1 MSTLSSSIN
10 ALASSSMIDWF
21 KGSRPDRYNLTTS
34 RMLSVFWAVVLV
46 GGAMLFT
53 SEETPLVEVGLSI
66 ASFTYGGLLG
76 FFYLGRKAPD
86 IHRHS
91 VTFGFTIAL
100 LTMVASRQIYFGGM
114 AALHGDRSDIYGY
127 CF

>member
-1 MSTLSSSIN
+1 L
-10 ALASSSMIDWF
+10 
-21 KGSRPDRYNLTTS
+21 
-34 RMLSVFWAVVLV
+34 LSVFWAVVLV

-53 SEETPLVEVGLSI
+53 SKETPLVEVGLSI

-100 LTMVASRQIYFGGM
+100 LTMVVVVKFTSVAWPLYTAIGLISMVIASKGFEEIRI
-114 AALHGDRSDIYGY
+114 SSET
-127 CF
+127 